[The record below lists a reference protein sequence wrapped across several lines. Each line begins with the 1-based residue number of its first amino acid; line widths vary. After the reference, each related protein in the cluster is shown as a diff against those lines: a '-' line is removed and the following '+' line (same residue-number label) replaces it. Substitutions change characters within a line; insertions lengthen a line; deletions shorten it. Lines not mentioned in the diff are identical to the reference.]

1 MVVVIGVAT
10 HIYFVEEAL
19 NIEEGG
25 GEIQVFNS
33 SGYPNVTSLFG

>member
-25 GEIQVFNS
+25 G
-33 SGYPNVTSLFG
+33 GRDTSI